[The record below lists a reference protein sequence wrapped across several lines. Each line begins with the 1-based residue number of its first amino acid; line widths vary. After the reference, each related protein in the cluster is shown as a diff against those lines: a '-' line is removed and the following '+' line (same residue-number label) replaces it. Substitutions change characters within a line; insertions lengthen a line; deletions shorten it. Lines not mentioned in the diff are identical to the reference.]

1 MSIDQY
7 EQVVQYQNARIV
19 ALENK
24 LKITNHLLSLAERQY
39 DIEVKAN
46 LDTIDFIN
54 SKLFPNG

>member
-7 EQVVQYQNARIV
+7 EQVIKYQNARIV

-24 LKITNHLLSLAERQY
+24 LNATKHLLSLAERQS

-46 LDTIDFIN
+46 LDTIDYIN

>member
-7 EQVVQYQNARIV
+7 EQVIEYQNARIV

-24 LKITNHLLSLAERQY
+24 LNATKHLLSLAERQS

-46 LDTIDFIN
+46 LDTIDYIN